1 MMASPQQ
8 VNFATPRQT
17 YAVSQLA
24 NNQVSNMN
32 INSLPYAGKRRATV
46 DYNIINTQESSA
58 KKNLDRLNA
67 P

>member
-17 YAVSQLA
+17 YAASQLA
-24 NNQVSNMN
+24 NIQISNN
-32 INSLPYAGKRRATV
+32 INGLPYAGKRRATV
-46 DYNIINTQESSA
+46 DYNIINSQESSA